1 MMQDSQGSL
10 VYIVY
15 DSLLEYRD
23 AEIRKFG
30 LAFTIFKKSEKLS
43 RVILCPDYHTGFY
56 LAQKFPSIFLYLQV
70 FCLQNIINKNECNPD
85 KITIFFISNMTYFQT
100 FFILLINFNLVKMVK
115 ISKNF
120 L

>member
-30 LAFTIFKKSEKLS
+30 LAFTIFKKSEELC
-43 RVILCPDYHTGFY
+43 RVPLCPDYHTGFY
-56 LAQKFPSIFLYLQV
+56 LAQKFPSNFLYLNC
-70 FCLQNIINKNECNPD
+70 FIITGILSLKYNKQ
-85 KITIFFISNMTYFQT
+85 K
-100 FFILLINFNLVKMVK
+100 
-115 ISKNF
+115 
-120 L
+120 